1 MDTHEVE
8 TQSGMKVQVEFE
20 LEGGTTSQKTSK
32 AWLRRRKTFPAEK
45 TAGPMQTLSFDIKCI
60 PQSSWRGSNGSPS
73 GTLSKVSRHTINN
86 FVVTKNKNLDF
97 PEPIKTDRN
106 IIQLW
111 LLTHIQ
117 LY

>member
-1 MDTHEVE
+1 
-8 TQSGMKVQVEFE
+8 
-20 LEGGTTSQKTSK
+20 
-32 AWLRRRKTFPAEK
+32 
-45 TAGPMQTLSFDIKCI
+45 MQTLSFDIKCI

-73 GTLSKVSRHTINN
+73 GTLSKVSRDTINN